1 MIDRTSAEQA
11 LEHLSVAISDILEET
26 HPVTVE
32 RVIGGDVGRE
42 DLILEAGE
50 DILILARAMQVFR
63 RRGGGEEWGRA
74 HD

>member
-1 MIDRTSAEQA
+1 MIDRTAAEQA

-32 RVIGGDVGRE
+32 RVIGSDVGRE
-42 DLILEAGE
+42 DLILQAGE

-63 RRGGGEEWGRA
+63 RRGGAAEWGRA